1 MAATS
6 ITRPVAATILA
17 VIQTVIAI
25 MNIVIMVVVVV
36 AVLSPEVAR
45 HTGHP
50 EHQVTLDTVLVIVAA
65 ILTSLAALGLWKR
78 WAAGWALTLAL
89 GLTVALAMLWGP
101 VFDHD
106 HMEFDDI
113 GVTIA
118 YVVAILLALWPSV
131 RHWYLRPRASATTVA
146 TDSTQ
151 LKSGY

>member
-1 MAATS
+1 MAPTS
-6 ITRPVAATILA
+6 TTRPLAATILA
-17 VIQTVIAI
+17 AIQTVIAI
-25 MNIVIMVVVVV
+25 MNVVLMTVVLI
-36 AVLSPEVAR
+36 AMRSPEVAR
-45 HTGHP
+45 HIGHP
-50 EHQVTLDTVLVIVAA
+50 EHEMTLDTVLVIVAA
-65 ILTSLAALGLWKR
+65 VATSLAALGLWKR

-106 HMEFDDI
+106 HMELDDI

-118 YVVAILLALWPSV
+118 YVVAIVLALWPSV
-131 RHWYLRPRASATTVA
+131 RHWYLRPRASATTVP